1 MMNKSIRLVAWAAL
15 LLTLVLLV
23 NLTRVHAFSEQKY
36 AQNPLNQRIA
46 KEIRSKPL
54 GDITTGGL
62 VLAHSIDDGSG
73 NYHRTYQ
80 HNPQVY
86 APITGYR
93 SEYNGATN
101 LEQSQLNHLNGSS
114 SNLLGQTTQG
124 SNVELTIVP
133 EAQEAAFKALTDNNY
148 VGGVT
153 AIRPSTGEIL
163 AMASTPTFDPN
174 QMTNNETAGPSID
187 RLSKD
192 RDQPLLNHGT
202 QRPLPPGSTF
212 KVVTTAAGLAE
223 GYNANSSVT
232 AASNITLPNTNTQLE
247 NYGGSHCG
255 SGGSTTTLKEAF
267 ARSCNT
273 AFVEMAVKSG
283 DKAMREAAE
292 SFGIGETYND
302 LGLPQDPSTLGELPD
317 AAALGITAIGQ
328 MDVTMTPLSNAIV
341 AATIANG
348 GKRMQPYIVK
358 KVVGADL
365 RTIEETKPKAAKPG
379 LDGDVAQQLT
389 ELMLEAEKYA
399 HNSQAGI
406 ASKTGTAEH
415 GEDSRNSKPHVW
427 YIAFDPDNDVAV
439 AVVVENGGG
448 QGVDAT
454 GGVVAA
460 PIGRTVINAVNN
472 ATK

>member
-1 MMNKSIRLVAWAAL
+1 MMNKSIRLVTWAAL
-15 LLTLVLLV
+15 LLILVLLV
-23 NLTRVHAFSEQKY
+23 NLTRVQAFSEKNL

-54 GDITTGGL
+54 GDITAGGL
-62 VLAHSIDDGSG
+62 VLAHSVDDGSG

-80 HNPQVY
+80 HEPMTY

-93 SEYNGATN
+93 SEYNGSTN
-101 LEQSQLNHLNGSS
+101 LEESQIAHLNGSS
-114 SNLLGQTTQG
+114 SNLLGQTTHG
-124 SNVELTIVP
+124 SNVELTLMP
-133 EAQEAAFKALTDNNY
+133 EAQDAAYKALTANNY
-148 VGGVT
+148 VGGVA

-163 AMASTPTFDPN
+163 ALASSPSYDPN
-174 QMTNNETAGPSID
+174 QMTNNETAGPAID
-187 RLSKD
+187 RLSKNP
-192 RDQPLLNHGT
+192 DQPLLNHAT
-202 QRPLPPGSTF
+202 QRALPPGSTF
-212 KVVTTAAGLAE
+212 KVVTTAAGLAS
-223 GYNANSSVT
+223 GYNAQSTVT
-232 AASNITLPNTNTQLE
+232 AASKITLPNTNTQLE
-247 NYGGSHCG
+247 NYGGAHCG
-255 SGGSTTTLKEAF
+255 SGGDTTSLREAF

-283 DKAMREAAE
+283 DQAMRDAAE
-292 SFGIGETYND
+292 ALGVGDTYND
-302 LGLPQDPSTLGELPD
+302 LGLPQDPSTLGDLPD
-317 AAALGITAIGQ
+317 AAALGISAIGQ
-328 MDVTMTPLSNAIV
+328 MDVTMTPLSNAVV

-358 KVVGADL
+358 KVVGSDL
-365 RTIEETKPKAAKPG
+365 KTIHETKPKAAKPG
-379 LDGDVAQQLT
+379 LDSGIAKQLT

-399 HNSQAGI
+399 HNSQAGL

-427 YIAFDPDNDVAV
+427 YIAFSPEHDVAV

-460 PIGRTVINAVNN
+460 PIGRQVINAVNN